1 MSNLFLKARFTRLRK
16 SGGSQIAEAAVVLP
30 VLFLLLF
37 SIYWFGRAFSIYGT
51 INHAARE
58 GARTA
63 AVPVCA
69 NCGADCTGTGST
81 MPCDK
86 TVVDT
91 VNNALT
97 TARVDP
103 TQATP
108 FTPAPAPQT
117 CPGAVP
123 QGICAIASGTAPSA
137 EITICRNVWL
147 NQGSKSPAVCGVIIS
162 FEYPYQ
168 LAFPF
173 SSLGHQKIFLK
184 AQVEMQ
190 GED

>member
-1 MSNLFLKARFTRLRK
+1 MSNFFLKARFIRLRK
-16 SGGSQIAEAAVVLP
+16 SDGSQIAEAAVVLP

-69 NCGADCTGTGST
+69 NCGVDCTGTGST
-81 MPCDK
+81 TPCDK
-86 TVVDT
+86 SVVDT

-108 FTPAPAPQT
+108 FTPAPVPQT
-117 CPGAVP
+117 CPGAGP

-147 NQGSKSPAVCGVIIS
+147 NQSSKSPPVCGVIVS

-173 SSLGHQKIFLK
+173 SSLSRQKISLK